1 MVQKIQKYLS
11 VALLLAVV
19 ISMAV
24 PAAVGATANQT
35 YYGDLGRNYY
45 SFYGSPDLFASV
57 QGNGEYASG
66 QTASVP
72 IVLTNKGVMEGFKAE
87 NEVKNLTSINGQ
99 LNLTLQ
105 KMEVENV
112 NGILTA
118 VGVTAVLES
127 NVEGISVKTSAQE
140 VGSLPTGSSSSPV
153 RYSIDIQNGLP
164 AGEYELTLNVTY
176 KHLRNVI
183 YSADAIEGIPGTLT
197 GIKNL
202 NASYWYN
209 ENVTRQIPVIIKIKE
224 DTRFEIVDIEHNLSS
239 GSGGM
244 LYVTYKNSGEK
255 VAKSSFVRLSTATP
269 FSTTDDQ
276 SYIGDVAP
284 GDTVVAKFKL
294 SVDSDSLIYDKLY
307 GINSEILYEDTFGH
321 QVVSD
326 PLKVPVQ
333 ISKEPFWNTTTIII
347 AIVIIIAAAVI
358 IYYVVMSQKYKKEG
372 SDKKPFGGLLKGNKK
387 E

>member
-11 VALLLAVV
+11 IALLLAVV

-24 PAAVGATANQT
+24 PAFGAVANQT
-35 YYGDLGRNYY
+35 YYGDLSRNYY
-45 SFYGSPDLFASV
+45 SFYGSPDIFVSI

-66 QTASVP
+66 QTATIP
-72 IVLTNKGVMEGFKAE
+72 LVLTNKGVMEGFKSEKDVNKSGSAAD
-87 NEVKNLTSINGQ
+87 IQ
-99 LNLTLQ
+99 LNVTLQ
-105 KMEVENV
+105 QMELQNV
-112 NGILTA
+112 NQILTA

-127 NVEGISVKTSAQE
+127 NVDGITIKTGAQE
-140 VGSLPTGSSSSPV
+140 IGSLPTGSASSPV
-153 RYSIDIQNGLP
+153 RYSVDIQNGLP

-183 YSADAIEGIPGTLT
+183 YSGDAVDSPLGTL
-197 GIKNL
+197 GGVKNL

-209 ENVTRQIPVIIKIKE
+209 ENVTKQIPVIIKIKE

-239 GSGGM
+239 SNGGM

-255 VAKSSFVRLSTATP
+255 VAKSAFVRLSTATP

-284 GDTVVAKFKL
+284 GETVVAKFKL
-294 SVDSDSLIYDKLY
+294 NIDSDSLIYDKLY
-307 GINSEILYEDTFGH
+307 GINSEILYEDAFGH

-333 ISKEPFWNTTTIII
+333 IAKEPFWNTTTIII
-347 AIVIIIAAAVI
+347 AIAAIIAAVALIGYLI
-358 IYYVVMSQKYKKEG
+358 IRRRKK
-372 SDKKPFGGLLKGNKK
+372 NKMIENK